1 MKGVLLFAFNSPTT
15 DYYTM
20 AVATAKRVNH
30 FLDLPVAIVTN
41 KESINI
47 DSKYIF
53 DKVIIDV
60 PDESNKKSKNI
71 WINKGRYKAY
81 EFTPYTETILLDT
94 DYLVNSNQL
103 LKTFDIYNDIMFP
116 NKVSYLLDK
125 PIQENISI
133 TSYDT
138 CWATV
143 ITFNKSSKAK
153 QLFECM
159 GMIQGNYQH
168 YINLFNIPTSI
179 YRNDY
184 SLTFAHRIINGQFED
199 KTSYMPWSL
208 THLASNRKVYKISD
222 SEFCNEFIVMD
233 DKPRP
238 NYIKIKDMDFHILDK
253 RMFMD
258 IV

>member
-15 DYYTM
+15 DYYSM

-30 FLDLPVAIVTN
+30 FLDLPVTLVTDE
-41 KESINI
+41 ESFPTEFT
-47 DSKYIF
+47 YIF
-53 DKVIIDV
+53 DKVIIDT
-60 PDESNKKSKNI
+60 PDYTNRKAKNV
-71 WINKGRYKAY
+71 WINKGRFKAY
-81 EFTPYTETILLDT
+81 DFTPYDETILLDT

-125 PIQENISI
+125 SIQENISI

-143 ITFNKSSKAK
+143 IIFNKSSKAK
-153 QLFECM
+153 QLFDCM
-159 GMIQGNYQH
+159 GMIQQNYQH
-168 YINLFNIPTSI
+168 YIDLFNIPTTT

-184 SLTFAHRIINGQFED
+184 SLTFAHRIINGQYED

-208 THLASNRKVYKISD
+208 THLARNRKVYKMND
-222 SEFCNEFIVMD
+222 SEFCNEFVVMD
-233 DKPRP
+233 DSARP
-238 NYIKIKDMDFHILDK
+238 NYIQIKDKDFHVLDK
-253 RMFMD
+253 KMFMD
-258 IV
+258 LV